1 MCAANDAVVKLT
13 GAQLQNADMK
23 VKDMTDP
30 RRNPAAFVA
39 ISEMVLLDLDA
50 ECVRVLAASNSAEER
65 AENRLEQREGANA
78 EALAN
83 AARTDAAH
91 PRGFMKGDAARIADP
106 PDPPRRCSRRRTSRR
121 A

>member
-1 MCAANDAVVKLT
+1 MPPEGQGHDRSASQPGCFRT
-13 GAQLQNADMK
+13 
-23 VKDMTDP
+23 
-30 RRNPAAFVA
+30 
-39 ISEMVLLDLDA
+39 SHLDLDA